1 MKHIRLIVPVLIAL
15 FMPSPGVSAQDVQD
29 PTDRAARADLGPAT
43 TGVVGV
49 VMFGGELDLAGGWGT
64 PAPGDG
70 RSLTAEFLMP
80 YPALT
85 EIMLAATVRA
95 LDDAGQFD
103 ANQPIGQWVPDL
115 PPLVAAVSLH
125 QLLTHTAGLDDAAP
139 TPGLNWDN
147 LLTEL
152 PLSARFTAPG
162 LVYSHSRY
170 SYPLVGKVLERAL
183 GASVSEII
191 KFAVVRPLGMSRTVF
206 DPALAESGGLA
217 MGMPA
222 MARGQYPEWALPV
235 VYTAGTDVIQ
245 FMAAWMGGAIRGA
258 APGNAAPDF
267 GDGRSV
273 FVDGVWVQ
281 SVGGLLDVWRD
292 ERAVGFGT
300 QLKLYPD
307 NGTAAFYWANG
318 GPPVNLINA
327 VDADLRFS
335 IGILG
340 MQPGPTTRPP
350 QMNQEWLGTYRNGDE
365 MIQIREVDNRLMIFD
380 GQVEV
385 QLFRREDGIMVAR
398 PDGTREL
405 TLRPLSVR
413 DVKFLYRGNRAFML
427 VPEGMD
433 ADQ

>member
-1 MKHIRLIVPVLIAL
+1 MKHSRLIVSVLFGLMAAA
-15 FMPSPGVSAQDVQD
+15 PGLSAQDAQD
-29 PTDRAARADLGPAT
+29 PTDRAARADLNPGT
-43 TGVVGV
+43 SGVVGV

-64 PAPGDG
+64 PAPGDD

-95 LDDAGQFD
+95 LDDAGQLD
-103 ANQPIGQWVPDL
+103 VDRPIGQWVPDL
-115 PPLVAAVSLH
+115 PPLVQAVSLH

-139 TPGLNWDN
+139 APGLNWDN

-183 GASVSEII
+183 GASVAEIVR
-191 KFAVVRPLGMSRTVF
+191 FAVVGPLGMSRTVF
-206 DPALAESGGLA
+206 DPALAESGLA

-222 MARGQYPEWALPV
+222 SARDQHPEWALPV

-267 GDGRSV
+267 GNGRAV
-273 FVDGVWVQ
+273 FVDGVWIQ
-281 SVGGLLDVWRD
+281 DVGGLKDVWRSD
-292 ERAVGFGT
+292 AGEGFGT
-300 QLKLYPD
+300 QLRLYPD
-307 NGTAAFYWANG
+307 NATAAFFWGNG
-318 GPPVNLINA
+318 QAPANLINA

-335 IGILG
+335 LGILG
-340 MQPGPTTRPP
+340 MSPAPAARPP
-350 QMNQEWLGTYRNGDE
+350 QLDGSWVGTYRNGDE
-365 MIQIREVDNRLMIFD
+365 MIQIREGADGLVLFD
-380 GQVEV
+380 GQAEV
-385 QLFRREDGIMVAR
+385 PLFRGEDGMTIAR
-398 PDGTREL
+398 PDATREL
-405 TLRPLSVR
+405 ILRPLSIR
-413 DVKFLYRGNRAFML
+413 DVRFLYKGNRAFML
-427 VPEGMD
+427 VPDGMD
-433 ADQ
+433 GDR